1 MLATAAE
8 VINRKAANAA
18 SLKRVIFLCVLK
30 LSVLSSCQLPAARVA
45 DNWQLATAVPFL
57 RACAGRAAVKGNS
70 KAGVDSRGRPYGGGG
85 FWWSGF
91 RCAAPPA
98 AGVARRVGDRAVG
111 CACQPQAARSRVGR
125 GRTVCRGVGA
135 AARARPACL
144 RRAGQPAS
152 TAAI

>member
-70 KAGVDSRGRPYGGGG
+70 KAGVDSRGRPYGGG
-85 FWWSGF
+85 
-91 RCAAPPA
+91 
-98 AGVARRVGDRAVG
+98 DRAVG

-144 RRAGQPAS
+144 RRAG
-152 TAAI
+152 